1 MKKIV
6 FLSVALA
13 FLTACGSDSPSE
25 IVGYKT
31 TMKVASVF
39 NAGKIARGEV
49 IHAKFVVENTG
60 EYPLVLSDVEGSC
73 SCTVADW
80 SKDPI
85 PPGEKGFVKAD
96 VKTESFSEGIYSPF
110 SFTFSINSL
119 SCALPSS
126 NQKTAGVF
134 DKRALFTANLTQS

>member
-31 TMKVASVF
+31 TMKVSSVF

-80 SKDPI
+80 SKEPI
-85 PPGEKGFVKAD
+85 PPGQKGFVKAD
-96 VKTESFSEGIYSPF
+96 VKTESFSEGPVTRSV
-110 SFTFSINSL
+110 TVL
-119 SCALPSS
+119 SNTTPPSS
-126 NQKTAGVF
+126 KLVVEATII
-134 DKRALFTANLTQS
+134 K

>member
-6 FLSVALA
+6 FFSVALA

-31 TMKVASVF
+31 TMKVSSVF

-60 EYPLVLSDVEGSC
+60 DHPLVLSDVEGSC

-80 SKDPI
+80 SKEPI

-96 VKTESFSEGIYSPF
+96 VKTESFSEGPVTRSV
-110 SFTFSINSL
+110 TVL
-119 SCALPSS
+119 SNTTPPSS
-126 NQKTAGVF
+126 KLVVEATII
-134 DKRALFTANLTQS
+134 K

>member
-1 MKKIV
+1 MRKIV
-6 FLSVALA
+6 FLGLALS

-31 TMKVASVF
+31 TMKIPSVF

-49 IHAKFVVENTG
+49 IHANFVVENTG
-60 EYPLVLSDVEGSC
+60 EYPLVLSDVSGSC

-85 PPGEKGFVKAD
+85 PPGEKGFVKAN
-96 VKTESFSEGIYSPF
+96 VKTESFSEGPVTRSVTI
-110 SFTFSINSL
+110 L
-119 SCALPSS
+119 SNTTPPNTKVVVEATII
-126 NQKTAGVF
+126 K
-134 DKRALFTANLTQS
+134 

>member
-1 MKKIV
+1 MRKIV
-6 FLSVALA
+6 FLGIALS
-13 FLTACGSDSPSE
+13 FLSACGSDSPSE
-25 IVGYKT
+25 LVGYKT

-49 IHAKFVVENTG
+49 IHANFVVENTG
-60 EYPLVLSDVEGSC
+60 DYPLVLSDVEGSC

-96 VKTESFSEGIYSPF
+96 VKTESFSEGPVTRSV
-110 SFTFSINSL
+110 TVL
-119 SCALPSS
+119 SNTTPPSS
-126 NQKTAGVF
+126 KLVVEATII
-134 DKRALFTANLTQS
+134 K

>member
-1 MKKIV
+1 MKKSM
-6 FLSVALA
+6 FLVPIMGMALA

-25 IVGYKT
+25 LVGYKT
-31 TMKVASVF
+31 TMKVTSVF

-49 IHAKFVVENTG
+49 IHANFVVENTG
-60 EYPLVLSDVEGSC
+60 DYPLVLSDVEGSC

-96 VKTESFSEGIYSPF
+96 VKTESFSEGPA
-110 SFTFSINSL
+110 TRSITVL
-119 SCALPSS
+119 SNTTPPSS
-126 NQKTAGVF
+126 KLVVEATII
-134 DKRALFTANLTQS
+134 K